1 MTKENKSAKSLVP
14 VANSSE
20 MAYYLDTHKFEHA
33 MRVANMLA
41 KANMVP
47 VAYRNSPAD
56 CLIAF
61 NSAVRM
67 GLDPLQFMQKT
78 YVVHGK
84 IGIESQLAIALMNK
98 SKLFTDVIQYKYS
111 GKGDSRE
118 CRAFAFTVAS
128 GAECYEVCSV
138 AQAKQ
143 MGWWTKKDSPWP
155 KQTDKMLAYRSAI
168 NLIRKYHPEV
178 LFGMDIAED
187 LKDFTPK
194 DITPE
199 VNQATNYNAP
209 TEKTKAPDFNYTP
222 LKEKLDKV
230 GPADA
235 KEEKLPKSQTGAAKE
250 KKPGTPPPTGIK
262 NPEVGEYVGRL
273 IAMNKD
279 PHTEPILLDIFALH
293 HIPVTQEKINTA
305 IKNND
310 EAHAKA
316 LIGLID
322 SHVG

>member
-1 MTKENKSAKSLVP
+1 MKENKSAKNLVP
-14 VANSSE
+14 VENNSQ

-111 GKGDSRE
+111 GEGAARE
-118 CRAFAFTVAS
+118 CRAFAFTFAT
-128 GAECYEVCSV
+128 GAECYEICSV
-138 AQAKQ
+138 QQAKD
-143 MGWWTKKDSPWP
+143 MGWWAKKDSPWP

-187 LKDFTPK
+187 LKDFSPK
-194 DITPE
+194 NITGE
-199 VNQATNYNAP
+199 INQATN
-209 TEKTKAPDFNYTP
+209 
-222 LKEKLDKV
+222 
-230 GPADA
+230 
-235 KEEKLPKSQTGAAKE
+235 SS
-250 KKPGTPPPTGIK
+250 TPPPEPPSDK
-262 NPEVGEYVGRL
+262 KMPEAQEEVPEKKAETPLEETKEQGEASYVEQLQIMMG
-273 IAMNKD
+273 D
-279 PHTEPILLDIFALH
+279 PGYVDVLAHCCGMP
-293 HIPVTQEKINTA
+293 HIPVTEEA
-305 IKNND
+305 IKEAIKDKD
-310 EAHAKA
+310 ESRAK
-316 LIGLID
+316 GLIQTIK
-322 SHVG
+322 SQSR